1 MQTGIC
7 GARQRIDLVC
17 KAIILVAGVQLL
29 STFICPSVG
38 AQSAEWEPF
47 AKPLTKATKA
57 AKLRTPPKSAKPIGA
72 SAPVAPQQAKMLDP
86 AKVDPTQIDPMQ
98 IDPKKLDARVPNA
111 WIALGLLE
119 MRGGNLA
126 GAQASFEHAMALGD
140 QRHDKA
146 AVAAAAVA
154 LSRIHTGRFA
164 LLGAEAKN
172 VATFG
177 ARPDDQL
184 TDSIRREFDNAKAL
198 LEKALAF
205 HKELS
210 RNDAMAADYSRLGDL
225 YSSAK
230 DFDQA
235 QAMIGESLALN
246 KALQRKKE
254 MAADYR
260 ALAETHRYDL
270 DLAETLLKEAIA
282 LHESLGLK
290 EEMATDYEK
299 LAANSRTRGEPYEAE
314 RLYKQALALAPRPDQ
329 ISLFRALERLYRDR
343 DDPGQAAEMKEQA
356 STLDKERERDG
367 GGRMLLF
374 SSRLGLFVSS
384 LAAKEQVGALERVVP
399 MEKNLGHQVGLAT
412 SYSLLGLHYN
422 QRAEIDEAKRTE
434 FEGRAEAMF
443 KDALALNE
451 RLGREEAMAHDYR
464 ELALLHNK
472 RGNLDQVEATLK
484 SALTLHKKLGDDRG
498 MAQLYIS
505 LGQGRKERGDKAQA
519 CAYWRSG
526 ALAFPNDRGLVDTL
540 NVNKCATTQ

>member
-1 MQTGIC
+1 VQAGIG

-17 KAIILVAGVQLL
+17 KAIILVAGALL
-29 STFICPSVG
+29 LTTFICPSVR
-38 AQSAEWEPF
+38 AQSAEWNPF
-47 AKPLTKATKA
+47 AKPMAKATKP
-57 AKLRTPPKSAKPIGA
+57 RTPSKSAKPIGA
-72 SAPVAPQQAKMLDP
+72 KAPMAPQQQKMLDP
-86 AKVDPTQIDPMQ
+86 AKVDPMQVDPMQ
-98 IDPKKLDARVPNA
+98 VDPKKLDTRVPNA

-140 QRHDKA
+140 QRRDKA

-184 TDSIRREFDNAKAL
+184 TQSIRREFDNAKAL

-225 YSSAK
+225 YTTAK

-246 KALQRKKE
+246 QALQRKKE

-260 ALAETHRYDL
+260 DLAETHRYDL
-270 DLAETLLKEAIA
+270 DLAEALLKEAIA

-299 LAANSRTRGEPYEAE
+299 LAANSMTRGEPYEAE
-314 RLYKQALALAPRPDQ
+314 RLYKQALALTPRPNQ
-329 ISLFRALERLYRDR
+329 TSVLRALERLYRDR
-343 DDPGQAAEMKEQA
+343 NDPGQAAEMKEQA
-356 STLDKERERDG
+356 STLDKEREKDG

-384 LAAKEQVGALERVVP
+384 IAAKEQVGALERVVP
-399 MEKNLGHQVGLAT
+399 MEESLGHQVGLAT
-412 SYSLLGLHYN
+412 SYSLLGLHYG
-422 QRAEIDEAKRTE
+422 QRAEIDEDKRAE
-434 FEGRAEAMF
+434 FEGRAEAML

-464 ELALLHNK
+464 ELALIRNK

-484 SALTLHKKLGDDRG
+484 SALTLHKKLGDEHD
-498 MAQLYIS
+498 MALLYIS
-505 LGQGRKERGDKAQA
+505 LGQGRKERGDKDRA

-526 ALAFPNDRGLVDTL
+526 ALAFPNERGLVDTL
-540 NVNKCATTQ
+540 NANNCATTQ